1 MKASRQSY
9 IDQYAEYAME
19 QMRRYGIPASITL
32 AQGIIESAD
41 GQSTLAKTA
50 NNHFGVKGAYNGNY
64 VLANDDKPN
73 EHFKKYDNVGQSYE
87 DHSKVLMA
95 SRYQRHVGKLSPD
108 DYRGWAAGIQRGGY
122 ATAKNYSSTLVSVIE
137 GANLQRFDQM
147 VMQQMRAEGRQFGV
161 QANPLSAEQH
171 TSTPAVSQNAGY
183 SMPVKRDEFMLITS
197 PYGSREDP
205 INKGKTQ
212 IHHGIDIKTNKDN
225 VLATE
230 NNGTVIGV
238 DHRTTT
244 GGGKTVTVEYS
255 REDGSKTRVQY
266 MHLSEIS
273 VKKGDVVNAGHKLGV
288 TGNTGTRT
296 TGEHLHLGVINVSAD
311 NKLQWVNPAAYLAEI
326 AQKGNLTI
334 EAQHNGKDLL
344 ADYKTAGAKATNTE
358 EQTPEGWMNRLLGS
372 DDAALGINSG
382 EDKGI
387 LGNLMEMFMT
397 LLMLAMQ
404 QEGCDSARA
413 ERNSFQL
420 SRAKAGSTEGQSKSK
435 EQQMQT
441 ISDALVNRRI
451 DISSLVPNMRSAAI
465 SLTDNGK
472 AILSI
477 HDGKQEF
484 SHELTEAERNN
495 ISQVLHSDSDDQAK
509 QQRLGGIVSAITYS
523 HQAANIFKHID
534 AERQSQEQTLQ
545 RK

>member
-9 IDQYAEYAME
+9 IDNYAEYAME

-32 AQGIIESAD
+32 AQ
-41 GQSTLAKTA
+41 TA

-95 SRYQRHVGKLSPD
+95 SRYQRYVGHLSPD
-108 DYRGWAAGIQRGGY
+108 DYRGWAAGIQKGGY
-122 ATAKNYSSTLVSVIE
+122 ATAKSYSSTLVSVIE
-137 GANLQRFDQM
+137 GANLQKYDQM

-171 TSTPAVSQNAGY
+171 TSAPAASQSTGY

-197 PYGSREDP
+197 PYGPREDP
-205 INKGKTQ
+205 MNKGQTQ

-244 GGGKTVTVEYS
+244 GGGKTVTVEYT

-273 VKKGDVVNAGHKLGV
+273 VKKGDVVNAGQKLGV

-311 NKLQWVNPAAYLAEI
+311 NKLQWVNPAAYLVEV

-344 ADYKTAGAKATNTE
+344 AAYKTAGTKATNTD
-358 EQTPEGWMNRLLGS
+358 EQTPENWMNKLLSS
-372 DDAALGINSG
+372 DDAALGLGG
-382 EDKGI
+382 EDKGL

-404 QEGCDSARA
+404 QEG
-413 ERNSFQL
+413 
-420 SRAKAGSTEGQSKSK
+420 KSK

-451 DISSLVPNMRSAAI
+451 DISSLVPNMQSA
-465 SLTDNGK
+465 SLSITDNGK
-472 AILSI
+472 AILSV

-484 SHELTEAERNN
+484 SHELTEAERSN
-495 ISQVLHSDSDDQAK
+495 ISQVLHSDSDDQTK
-509 QQRLGGIVSAITYS
+509 QQRLGGIISAITYT
-523 HQAANIFKHID
+523 HQAASNYERID